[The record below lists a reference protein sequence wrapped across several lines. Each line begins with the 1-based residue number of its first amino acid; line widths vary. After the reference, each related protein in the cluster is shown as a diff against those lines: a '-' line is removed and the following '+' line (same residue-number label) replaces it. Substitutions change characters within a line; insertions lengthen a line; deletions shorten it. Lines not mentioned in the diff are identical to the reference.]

1 MSSAANLYHSV
12 ISDVITSIRDSF
24 LDESVD
30 ENVLVE
36 LKQLWDE
43 IFSILQLEFANF
55 QRLRCIVNKLCK
67 ESRQKPWRIL

>member
-12 ISDVITSIRDSF
+12 ISDVISSIRDSF

-36 LKQLWDE
+36 LKQLWDDGDDYN
-43 IFSILQLEFANF
+43 SP
-55 QRLRCIVNKLCK
+55 LCL
-67 ESRQKPWRIL
+67 SHALCT